1 MAVRLN
7 EIHPSLVHFPIAVMP
22 VAIGADL
29 IGHLTGSERLNDLGR
44 ALMPIAAAGAAISA
58 VTGLIA
64 QEEAQ
69 VSGEAADLLVTHR
82 NVNISLTAVS
92 ALMAVWRW
100 GRREPGAGY
109 LALGLAGLGA
119 MGYSAYLGGKMV
131 YEHGVGVKPADGLRD
146 GDSPELSLSQAGE
159 AARRAV
165 DDIARGVP
173 HAIDDLR
180 AGRVMP
186 ALGHDHENHTATP
199 PGAQGGAGT
208 AARARPAPAR
218 RERRSAAASPTA
230 PARPSRSPDRRRPRD
245 AHPVAG
251 ARPGTPPGATPAGRA
266 PRPAGDAELRTACAP
281 AHAGAGTRA

>member
-1 MAVRLN
+1 
-7 EIHPSLVHFPIAVMP
+7 MP
-22 VAIGADL
+22 VA
-29 IGHLTGSERLNDLGR
+29 
-44 ALMPIAAAGAAISA
+44 AASAAISA

-82 NVNISLTAVS
+82 NLNVSLTAVS

-165 DDIARGVP
+165 ADVARGVP
-173 HAIDDLR
+173 RAVDDLR
-180 AGRVMP
+180 AGRIVP
-186 ALGHDHENHTATP
+186 ALGHDHENHAASP
-199 PGAQGGAGT
+199 PGAHGASGAAVAGGA
-208 AARARPAPAR
+208 AP
-218 RERRSAAASPTA
+218 EG
-230 PARPSRSPDRRRPRD
+230 
-245 AHPVAG
+245 AG
-251 ARPGTPPGATPAGRA
+251 APESIP
-266 PRPAGDAELRTACAP
+266 
-281 AHAGAGTRA
+281 